1 MAAVPT
7 LTDVTR
13 PVGETV
19 ATPVFNDCQVTA
31 RPVSV
36 LPAESLTVAASWI
49 VLPRVTV
56 SGVGATVTDATGTIA
71 TLIVA
76 VPDLVPLVPVIV
88 ACPDPAAVTVAVSGP
103 VALTVA
109 MPVAPLWNVTV
120 DPGIALPL
128 ASVTTAV
135 SVCCCPTNKLA
146 DCGEITTALIGTA
159 CTVNGTD

>member
-56 SGVGATVTDATGTIA
+56 SGVGVTVTEPTGTIA

-88 ACPDPAAVTVAVSGP
+88 TCPDPAAVTVAVSGP
-103 VALTVA
+103 VADTVA
-109 MPVAPLWNVTV
+109 TAVFALANVTV
-120 DPGIALPL
+120 EPEIGFPL

-135 SVCCCPTNKLA
+135 SACVPPTSRFD
-146 DCGEITTALIGTA
+146 DCGEMTTALTGTA
-159 CTVNGTD
+159 WTVNGTE